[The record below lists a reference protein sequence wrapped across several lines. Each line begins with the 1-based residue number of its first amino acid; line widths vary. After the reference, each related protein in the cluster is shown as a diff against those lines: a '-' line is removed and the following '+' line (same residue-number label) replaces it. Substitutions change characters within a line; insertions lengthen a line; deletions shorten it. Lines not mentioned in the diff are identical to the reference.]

1 MPINFLNDNSSV
13 FSGADPF
20 EVSDYVNRHVGSH
33 ALKLAKSRDGSASM
47 KHAKIGNIDL
57 CHLNYGTRARV
68 VSEGLADA
76 YHVQF
81 ILRGH
86 CRFEVYRD
94 SLSLSAGHVL
104 LINPEDP
111 IDLTY
116 SDDCEK
122 FILKI
127 PSSMFNDVCQ
137 EHNWSTPNGQVKYS
151 QVPYQFEEL
160 QSLLCLLTLVC
171 QEAESGTATPQML
184 QHYSRVVTS
193 KLMTLLKHN
202 IRLETASSHS
212 VSFDR
217 LVRYIEQNIK
227 RDVSAEELAQYA
239 HLSLRSLYLLFE
251 KNARTTPKNFIR
263 QRKLEQV
270 YATLMNPAS
279 KAANITA
286 VALDYGFTHLGRFSE
301 FYKSTFGM
309 LPSES
314 LKSRQTTM

>member
-1 MPINFLNDNSSV
+1 MQINFLNDSSSI
-13 FSGADPF
+13 FTGADPF

-33 ALKLAKSRDGSASM
+33 DLKLCKSRDSSASM
-47 KHAKIGNIDL
+47 KHAKIGNMDF
-57 CHLNYGTRARV
+57 CHLQYGTRARV
-68 VSEGLADA
+68 ISEGLADV

-86 CRFEVYRD
+86 CRFDLHRD

-127 PSSMFNDVCQ
+127 PSSMFNEACH
-137 EHNWSTPNGQVKYS
+137 EHNWSTLNGQVKFN

-160 QSLLCLLTLVC
+160 QSLMCLLTLVC
-171 QEAESGTATPQML
+171 QEAESGMATPQML

-202 IRLETASSHS
+202 IRLETASTHS
-212 VSFDR
+212 VSFER

-270 YATLMNPAS
+270 YATLMDPAS

-314 LKSRQTTM
+314 LKTRQTAM